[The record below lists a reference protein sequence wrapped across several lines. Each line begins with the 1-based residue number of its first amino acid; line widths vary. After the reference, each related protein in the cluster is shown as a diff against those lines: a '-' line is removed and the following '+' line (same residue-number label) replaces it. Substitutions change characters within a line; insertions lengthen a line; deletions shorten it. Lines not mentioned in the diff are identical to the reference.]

1 MRLGILGTGAVGKTL
16 AARLNG
22 MGHEVMIGTRDTG
35 ETMSRTDPDQFG
47 NPPFSAWRR
56 EHPEVELGTFAEA
69 AAHGEMIVN
78 ATAGAVSLEALD
90 LAGEEN
96 LRGKVLVD
104 VSIRWT
110 SRRACPLRFRCRTPI
125 RWASKYR
132 GGSSRPGWSRPCT
145 P

>member
-69 AAHGEMIVN
+69 AANGEMGQRN
-78 ATAGAVSLEALD
+78 G
-90 LAGEEN
+90 
-96 LRGKVLVD
+96 
-104 VSIRWT
+104 
-110 SRRACPLRFRCRTPI
+110 RCRLLEGA
-125 RWASKYR
+125 RSGRR
-132 GGSSRPGWSRPCT
+132 GELER
-145 P
+145 